1 MKVVKSVICPFCGC
15 LCDDLSVTVED
26 NRIIAIDNGCTLANS
41 KFLNTSR
48 LETPIIRDKDSFRK
62 SSYEETAD
70 VSAAILKDAERPLLF
85 GWSGTH
91 GEAQCAGVH
100 LCELIGG
107 VFDNT
112 SSICHG
118 PSILAI
124 QEVGHPGCT
133 LGQVKNRADL
143 VIYWGCNPSEAH
155 PRHMS
160 RYTTYATGFFLKN
173 AQRDRKLIVVDI
185 RKTDSANVADEFIQI
200 NPGGDYAVLS
210 ALRAMVRG
218 KSDSIPD
225 MVSGVPKSQ
234 LERIVKMCKEAKFGA
249 IFYGLGLTMSTNKYK
264 NIRNAV
270 ELVDE
275 LSRHTKFTITPMRG
289 HWNVYGANEVST
301 WMTGYPYAVDFSRG
315 TSFYNPGETTAV
327 DILARKECDAML
339 VVGSDP
345 GAHMPRECM
354 EQMAEIPV
362 IQIDPCLNCTS
373 AFADI
378 QIPVA
383 ITGIETGGTAYRM
396 DGIPL
401 RMKKIIDTEYLN
413 DTQVINMIYEK
424 ISGDR

>member
-1 MKVVKSVICPFCGC
+1 
-15 LCDDLSVTVED
+15 
-26 NRIIAIDNGCTLANS
+26 
-41 KFLNTSR
+41 
-48 LETPIIRDKDSFRK
+48 
-62 SSYEETAD
+62 
-70 VSAAILKDAERPLLF
+70 
-85 GWSGTH
+85 
-91 GEAQCAGVH
+91 
-100 LCELIGG
+100 
-107 VFDNT
+107 
-112 SSICHG
+112 
-118 PSILAI
+118 
-124 QEVGHPGCT
+124 
-133 LGQVKNRADL
+133 
-143 VIYWGCNPSEAH
+143 
-155 PRHMS
+155 
-160 RYTTYATGFFLKN
+160 
-173 AQRDRKLIVVDI
+173 
-185 RKTDSANVADEFIQI
+185 
-200 NPGGDYAVLS
+200 
-210 ALRAMVRG
+210 
-218 KSDSIPD
+218 
-225 MVSGVPKSQ
+225 
-234 LERIVKMCKEAKFGA
+234 
-249 IFYGLGLTMSTNKYK
+249 
-264 NIRNAV
+264 
-270 ELVDE
+270 
-275 LSRHTKFTITPMRG
+275 MRG